1 MEYVSIIFMIFAGI
15 FNAYMDVSK
24 QKWNIS
30 IFRFIGYEKW
40 MNPAISWKNK
50 WKDDGSGTYK
60 KEKFFG
66 SSTFLVWLTD
76 FWHFSK
82 AMMILNICISI
93 ICYKPLFSWHI
104 DLLIF
109 YLSFTITFELFWNY
123 ILIKK

>member
-1 MEYVSIIFMIFAGI
+1 MIFAGI

-24 QKWNIS
+24 ERWDTS
-30 IFRFIGYEKW
+30 VFRFIGNEKW

-50 WKDDGSGTYK
+50 WKNDGSGKYT

-82 AMMILNICISI
+82 TMMILSICISI
-93 ICYKPLFSWHI
+93 ICYKPIINWYVDIF
-104 DLLIF
+104 IF
-109 YLSFTITFELFWNY
+109 YLCFTVTFELFWKY